1 MVPSTVEP
9 EGKSTNS
16 MALAI
21 VCSRLGHK
29 VVLVD
34 SDMRRPAMH
43 ANLGLANAHGLS
55 NYLACDNEWETRLQ
69 RSPIA
74 NIDFISA
81 GPQPPSAA
89 ELLSSDRLQR
99 LIETLG
105 GKYDHVVV
113 DSPPMLGLA
122 DATLIA
128 RSVEGVV
135 YVVESERVA
144 ARGIVSALQRLR
156 DARGKVLG
164 VVLTKY
170 RAKHTGYGYGY
181 GYGYGRDDEIG
192 RAHV

>member
-1 MVPSTVEP
+1 M
-9 EGKSTNS
+9 
-16 MALAI
+16 
-21 VCSRLGHK
+21 
-29 VVLVD
+29 
-34 SDMRRPAMH
+34 
-43 ANLGLANAHGLS
+43 
-55 NYLACDNEWETRLQ
+55 Q

-74 NIDFISA
+74 NIDFMSA

-144 ARGIVSALQRLR
+144 ARGSVSALQRLR

-164 VVLTKY
+164 VVRTKY
-170 RAKHTGYGYGY
+170 WTKHTGYGYGY
-181 GYGYGRDDEIG
+181 GYGDRKST
-192 RAHV
+192 RLNSSH

>member
-1 MVPSTVEP
+1 M
-9 EGKSTNS
+9 
-16 MALAI
+16 
-21 VCSRLGHK
+21 
-29 VVLVD
+29 
-34 SDMRRPAMH
+34 
-43 ANLGLANAHGLS
+43 
-55 NYLACDNEWETRLQ
+55 
-69 RSPIA
+69 
-74 NIDFISA
+74 SA

-164 VVLTKY
+164 
-170 RAKHTGYGYGY
+170 
-181 GYGYGRDDEIG
+181 EIG
-192 RAHV
+192 RASCMERVCQYG

>member
-1 MVPSTVEP
+1 MRISDW
-9 EGKSTNS
+9 SS
-16 MALAI
+16 D
-21 VCSRLGHK
+21 VCS
-29 VVLVD
+29 
-34 SDMRRPAMH
+34 SD
-43 ANLGLANAHGLS
+43 
-55 NYLACDNEWETRLQ
+55 
-69 RSPIA
+69 
-74 NIDFISA
+74 
-81 GPQPPSAA
+81 
-89 ELLSSDRLQR
+89 

-181 GYGYGRDDEIG
+181 GYGYCRDEETKSEPAASWED
-192 RAHV
+192 RQST

>member
-1 MVPSTVEP
+1 MRISDW
-9 EGKSTNS
+9 SS
-16 MALAI
+16 D
-21 VCSRLGHK
+21 VCS
-29 VVLVD
+29 
-34 SDMRRPAMH
+34 SD
-43 ANLGLANAHGLS
+43 
-55 NYLACDNEWETRLQ
+55 
-69 RSPIA
+69 
-74 NIDFISA
+74 
-81 GPQPPSAA
+81 
-89 ELLSSDRLQR
+89 

-170 RAKHTGYGYGY
+170 RSEEHTSELQSLMRISYAVFCLKNKK
-181 GYGYGRDDEIG
+181 IK
-192 RAHV
+192 